1 MCGIAGIV
9 GEQTGFLEMML
20 ERMAHRGPDD
30 RGIYR
35 GRGVALGIKR
45 LAIIDPTG
53 GNQPLA
59 NEDRTV
65 WCVHNGEIYNHRG
78 LRAGL
83 EGRGHRVRSGSDG
96 EVIPHLYEEEGAA
109 FVARLEGMYALALW
123 DEGKREL
130 LVVRDRL
137 GIKPFYYWQNGPNLV
152 FASEVK
158 AILAMPGLTARP
170 DPAAIDQY
178 LTFRYVPA
186 PHTLFRGIKKLP
198 PGHSLRFREGRLDIS
213 PYWDLSFPAR
223 DQNPLSEEDY
233 AAGVWRLFREAVS
246 SHLMSDVPLGLFLS
260 GGLDSSAILGAV
272 ASLGK
277 GARTFSLGF
286 AGEAAGNPEYD
297 EFADAAR
304 VAADFGATHQELLV
318 DPSAVP
324 EILPELVWHLDEP
337 LGDPTAIP
345 LYLLARAVGSQV
357 KVVLSGEGADE
368 VFAGYDIYHE
378 PRAVA
383 RFQALPS
390 FLRQRIL
397 HPLLMSFPEG
407 TPGKDLARRANTD
420 ISLRY
425 FGVGKTFSEAEKH
438 RLYSDDYAGSHKMDP
453 REVTRAYF
461 ERVNGLDPLDKMLY
475 FDTKVWLPE
484 DTLLKADKMTMA
496 HSLELRVPW
505 LDHHLVEFA
514 AAIPHHFKLRENTV
528 KYILRVALDGLLSP
542 RTLSR
547 RKIGFPVPLR
557 FWLRGTLGETAERII
572 LGKRA
577 RERGYFTPAAVRD
590 LIGETPGGSSVH
602 GRKIY
607 TLLILELWHR
617 IFIDGDSPGVLAEE
631 MASPAGNYF
640 PVPELS
646 GELLKETEL
655 S

>member
-9 GEQTGFLEMML
+9 GERTGFLEMML

-35 GRGVALGIKR
+35 GQGVALGIKR

-53 GNQPLA
+53 GNQPVA

-65 WCVHNGEIYNHRG
+65 WCVHNGEIYNHRA

-83 EGRGHRVRSGSDG
+83 ENRGHRARSGSDG
-96 EVIPHLYEEEGAA
+96 EVIPHLYEEEGPA
-109 FVARLEGMYALALW
+109 FITRLEGMYALALW

-137 GIKPFYYWQNGPNLV
+137 GIKPLYYWHSGRHFA

-158 AILAMPGLTARP
+158 ALLAIPGLSARP
-170 DPAAIDQY
+170 DPAVLDQY

-186 PHTLFRGIKKLP
+186 PNTLFQGIKKLP
-198 PGHSLRFREGRLDIS
+198 PGHALSFREGRLEVL

-223 DQNPLSEEDY
+223 DRSQLSEEDY

-277 GARTFSLGF
+277 GTRTFSLGF
-286 AGEAAGNPEYD
+286 AGESSGHPEYE

-304 VAADFGATHQELLV
+304 VAADFGATHQEFLV
-318 DPSAVP
+318 DPSEVP

-345 LYLLARAVGSQV
+345 LYLLARAVGGQV

-390 FLRQRIL
+390 FLRRRIL

-407 TPGKDLARRANTD
+407 TPGKDLVRRADTD

-425 FGVGKTFSEAEKH
+425 FGVGKTFSEAERTK
-438 RLYSDDYAGSHKMDP
+438 LYSDDYAGSNKNDP
-453 REVTRAYF
+453 RDVTRAYF
-461 ERVNGLDPLDKMLY
+461 DRVADLDPLDKMLY

-505 LDHHLVEFA
+505 LDHRLVEFA
-514 AAIPHHFKLRENTV
+514 ASIPHHFKLKENTA
-528 KYILRVALDGLLSP
+528 KYILRVAFDGILSP
-542 RTLSR
+542 RTLTR

-557 FWLRGTLGETAERII
+557 FWLRGTFGEAAGRII
-572 LGKRA
+572 LGKKA
-577 RERGYFTPAAVRD
+577 TERGYFAPAAVQE
-590 LIGETPGGSSVH
+590 LVGESAAGNSVH

-607 TLLILELWHR
+607 TLLMLELWHR
-617 IFIDGDSPGVLAEE
+617 IFIDGDSPGELTEE
-631 MASPAGNYF
+631 MTSSGGNYF
-640 PVPELS
+640 PVSSLGGEVLEERELS
-646 GELLKETEL
+646 
-655 S
+655 